1 MKKMVMGTNA
11 YLTKILEYS
20 SYVRNLSR
28 HVPSWNINSETWDHL
43 LITVLLVVTNR
54 LGIRY
59 EQKYVWQ
66 WNIMRFL

>member
-1 MKKMVMGTNA
+1 MGTNA